1 MGNQVLKRQFGERMK
16 LQKLFSPIRINS
28 MELKNRIVMPPMGTV
43 MASTEGVPTDR
54 LIDYYT
60 ARAEGGAGL
69 ITVELADVHPYTH
82 IPYAD
87 RGHIVIYDDRF
98 IPGLKRLTDSIHR
111 VGAKASIQL
120 FHPGRAMVSSDPSRP
135 PLAPSA
141 IPDPIIRLMPRQLTI
156 AEIEEIIESF
166 GKSAYRAKAAGF
178 DAVDIHGAHGYL
190 IAQFMSA
197 QSNRR
202 NDLYG
207 GDLLGRIR
215 FPLEILRAIRKK
227 VGPDFPIIFRFS
239 GDEKIPGGRT
249 LDESVAVAALL
260 VDAGADCLSVSV
272 GTQVNALTYTIAPMG
287 MPKGLNVE
295 AAAAVKAAVD
305 VPVAV
310 AGKLNDP
317 AMAESVLAQG
327 KADLIAIGRGL
338 IADPELPNKLREG
351 RWEDIRWCISCNQG
365 CINSSLVGAPF
376 ACLVNPE
383 AGREREMKLKPT
395 ASPKRV
401 LVVGGGP
408 AGMEA
413 ARVAALRGHKVT
425 LCERNS
431 HLGGQFHLAAIPPWK
446 QEISPYLKYL
456 EVQLYKSGVDVI
468 LGVAVDA
475 LGVAEAKP
483 DVVVIATGG
492 RPSKPN
498 IPGIDSANVVTALDV
513 LSGTSTTGRQVLM
526 AGGGL
531 VGCET
536 AEFLTEYG
544 KRVTIVE
551 MLPRLASD
559 MVMGPRQ
566 LLLQR
571 LKESQVVMLTSA
583 KIVEITADGVILERQ
598 GRQETIDG
606 IDNVVLALGVDP
618 ESELADEIRDRIPEV
633 HIIGDARSPGKAMDA
648 IFAGAKLG
656 RQI

>member
-1 MGNQVLKRQFGERMK
+1 
-16 LQKLFSPIRINS
+16 
-28 MELKNRIVMPPMGTV
+28 
-43 MASTEGVPTDR
+43 
-54 LIDYYT
+54 
-60 ARAEGGAGL
+60 
-69 ITVELADVHPYTH
+69 
-82 IPYAD
+82 
-87 RGHIVIYDDRF
+87 
-98 IPGLKRLTDSIHR
+98 
-111 VGAKASIQL
+111 
-120 FHPGRAMVSSDPSRP
+120 
-135 PLAPSA
+135 
-141 IPDPIIRLMPRQLTI
+141 
-156 AEIEEIIESF
+156 
-166 GKSAYRAKAAGF
+166 
-178 DAVDIHGAHGYL
+178 
-190 IAQFMSA
+190 
-197 QSNRR
+197 
-202 NDLYG
+202 
-207 GDLLGRIR
+207 
-215 FPLEILRAIRKK
+215 
-227 VGPDFPIIFRFS
+227 
-239 GDEKIPGGRT
+239 
-249 LDESVAVAALL
+249 
-260 VDAGADCLSVSV
+260 
-272 GTQVNALTYTIAPMG
+272 
-287 MPKGLNVE
+287 
-295 AAAAVKAAVD
+295 
-305 VPVAV
+305 
-310 AGKLNDP
+310 
-317 AMAESVLAQG
+317 
-327 KADLIAIGRGL
+327 
-338 IADPELPNKLREG
+338 
-351 RWEDIRWCISCNQG
+351 
-365 CINSSLVGAPF
+365 
-376 ACLVNPE
+376 
-383 AGREREMKLKPT
+383 
-395 ASPKRV
+395 
-401 LVVGGGP
+401 
-408 AGMEA
+408 MEA

-483 DVVVIATGG
+483 NVVVIATGG

-536 AEFLTEYG
+536 AEFLAEYG

-583 KIVEITADGVILERQ
+583 KIVEITADGVILEHQ

-618 ESELADEIRDRIPEV
+618 ESELAGEIRDRIPEV

-648 IFAGAKLG
+648 IFAGAKVG